1 MSDILKSIRD
11 DLESLCNENIVN
23 KITLREFDKRNA
35 TKIEEITGDQI
46 RNIRVKNHISQG
58 VLAKCMNMS
67 PVSIQK
73 WERGES
79 KPTGAALKLLN
90 IINNHGFS
98 VVM

>member
-1 MSDILKSIRD
+1 MSNILKSIRD
-11 DLESLCNENIVN
+11 DLEALCDENIVS

-35 TKIEEITGDQI
+35 TKVEEITGEQI

-58 VLAKCMNMS
+58 VLAKYMNMS

-90 IINNHGFS
+90 IINTHGFS

>member
-1 MSDILKSIRD
+1 MSNVLKSIRD
-11 DLESLCNENIVN
+11 DLESLCDENIIS
-23 KITLREFDKRNA
+23 KITLRDFDRRNS
-35 TKIEEITGDQI
+35 TKIKEITGEEI

-58 VLAKCMNMS
+58 VLAKYMNMS

>member
-1 MSDILKSIRD
+1 MSNILKSIRD
-11 DLESLCNENIVN
+11 DLESLCNENIVS

-46 RNIRVKNHISQG
+46 KNIRVKNHISQG
-58 VLAKCMNMS
+58 VLAKYMNMS
-67 PVSIQK
+67 TVSIQK

>member
-1 MSDILKSIRD
+1 MSDVIASLRN
-11 DLESLCNENIVN
+11 DLEALCDEGLVS
-23 KITLREFDKRNA
+23 KLTLRDFDERNMS
-35 TKIEEITGDQI
+35 KLEQI
-46 RNIRVKNHISQG
+46 NGEQIKQLRVDNHISQG
-58 VLAKCMNMS
+58 VLAKYLNMS

-90 IINNHGFS
+90 IINNHGLT

>member
-1 MSDILKSIRD
+1 MSDVIASLRN
-11 DLESLCNENIVN
+11 DLEALCDEGLVN
-23 KITLREFDKRNA
+23 KLTLRDFDERNMS
-35 TKIEEITGDQI
+35 KLEQI
-46 RNIRVKNHISQG
+46 NGEQIKQLRVDNHISQG
-58 VLAKCMNMS
+58 VLAKYLNMS

-90 IINNHGFS
+90 IINNHGLS

>member
-1 MSDILKSIRD
+1 
-11 DLESLCNENIVN
+11 
-23 KITLREFDKRNA
+23 
-35 TKIEEITGDQI
+35 
-46 RNIRVKNHISQG
+46 
-58 VLAKCMNMS
+58 MNMS

-98 VVM
+98 IVM

>member
-1 MSDILKSIRD
+1 
-11 DLESLCNENIVN
+11 
-23 KITLREFDKRNA
+23 
-35 TKIEEITGDQI
+35 
-46 RNIRVKNHISQG
+46 
-58 VLAKCMNMS
+58 LAKYLNMS

-90 IINNHGFS
+90 IINSQGLS

>member
-11 DLESLCNENIVN
+11 DLESLCSENIVS
-23 KITLREFDKRNA
+23 KITLREFDQRNA
-35 TKIEEITGDQI
+35 TRIEEVTGEQI
-46 RNIRVKNHISQG
+46 RDIRVKNHISQG
-58 VLAKCMNMS
+58 VLAKYMNIS

>member
-1 MSDILKSIRD
+1 MSDVIASLRN
-11 DLESLCNENIVN
+11 DLEALCDEGLVN
-23 KITLREFDKRNA
+23 KLTLREFDERNMS
-35 TKIEEITGDQI
+35 KLEPINGEQI
-46 RNIRVKNHISQG
+46 KQLRVDNHISQG
-58 VLAKCMNMS
+58 VLAKYLNMS

-90 IINNHGFS
+90 IINNHGLS

>member
-35 TKIEEITGDQI
+35 TKIEEITGDQN

>member
-1 MSDILKSIRD
+1 MSNILKSIRD